1 MTELRWLRE
10 WSGRPVAPFV
20 WGGIALALLTLLGRL
35 LHVQHG
41 AAALLYLSAVVLTSL
56 WGRFVPALLVLLLAI
71 LGLTYLF
78 PSEFWTFQI
87 LGGTTDVVALIT
99 FVAVAFLVTRLIARV
114 RAGEAQWRDVFE
126 NNPTMYFIV
135 DAQGTVV
142 AVNAFGAEQLGYTVD
157 ELVGKPVLSVFPES
171 ERAAVQEHVAT
182 SLQHLGQGYSWEAR
196 KVRKDGT
203 VITVRET
210 AKAVP
215 RTKGPIVLIACED
228 VTERRRSAEALRQA
242 QADLA
247 HASRVMTMGELTTSI
262 AHEVNQPLAG
272 IVTNAGACLRWL
284 AGDPPNLE
292 EAREAARRIIRDG
305 NRASE
310 VIARIRALARK
321 ADTEKQPMDLNEA
334 VEEVLA
340 LTEGEVRRNRVLLG
354 RELARDL
361 PLVLGDRVQLQQVVL
376 NLVINGIDAM
386 GTVRDRPRVLTVRT
400 QRVDGDLA
408 CVTVQDSG
416 VGLDPKD
423 TEHIFEAFYSTK
435 RGGMGMGLSI
445 SRSIVENHGGRLYAL
460 ASDGPGAT
468 FQFTVPRRA

>member
-1 MTELRWLRE
+1 MRELRWLRE
-10 WSGRPVAPFV
+10 WSSGPAAPFV

-56 WGRFVPALLVLLLAI
+56 WGRFVPALLVLILAI

-99 FVAVAFLVTRLIARV
+99 FVAVAFLVTRLITRTR
-114 RAGEAQWRDVFE
+114 RA
-126 NNPTMYFIV
+126 
-135 DAQGTVV
+135 
-142 AVNAFGAEQLGYTVD
+142 
-157 ELVGKPVLSVFPES
+157 
-171 ERAAVQEHVAT
+171 
-182 SLQHLGQGYSWEAR
+182 
-196 KVRKDGT
+196 
-203 VITVRET
+203 
-210 AKAVP
+210 
-215 RTKGPIVLIACED
+215 
-228 VTERRRSAEALRQA
+228 AEALRQA
-242 QADLA
+242 QADVA
-247 HASRVMTMGELTTSI
+247 HVSRVLTMGELTTSI

-334 VEEVLA
+334 VQEVLA
-340 LTEGEVRRNRVLLG
+340 LTEGEVRRNGVVVR
-354 RELARDL
+354 RDL
-361 PLVLGDRVQLQQVVL
+361 TPDLPPVLGDRVQLQQVAL
-376 NLVINGIDAM
+376 NLVMNGIEAM
-386 GTVRDRPRVLTVRT
+386 TTVTDRPRVLIVRT
-400 QRVDGDLA
+400 QRVDGDHA

-416 VGLDPKD
+416 VGLDPKSAD
-423 TEHIFEAFYSTK
+423 HIFEAFYSTK

-460 ASDGPGAT
+460 PSDGPGAT
-468 FQFTVPRRA
+468 FQFTVPQRS

>member
-1 MTELRWLRE
+1 M
-10 WSGRPVAPFV
+10 
-20 WGGIALALLTLLGRL
+20 LTLLGRL

-56 WGRFVPALLVLLLAI
+56 WGRFVPALLVLILAI

-99 FVAVAFLVTRLIARV
+99 FVAVAFLVTRLITRTR
-114 RAGEAQWRDVFE
+114 RA
-126 NNPTMYFIV
+126 
-135 DAQGTVV
+135 
-142 AVNAFGAEQLGYTVD
+142 
-157 ELVGKPVLSVFPES
+157 
-171 ERAAVQEHVAT
+171 
-182 SLQHLGQGYSWEAR
+182 
-196 KVRKDGT
+196 
-203 VITVRET
+203 
-210 AKAVP
+210 
-215 RTKGPIVLIACED
+215 
-228 VTERRRSAEALRQA
+228 AEALRQA
-242 QADLA
+242 QADVA
-247 HASRVMTMGELTTSI
+247 HVSRVLTMGELTTSI

-284 AGDPPNLE
+284 AGDPPNLK

-334 VEEVLA
+334 VQEVLA
-340 LTEGEVRRNRVLLG
+340 LTEGEVRRNGVVVR
-354 RELARDL
+354 RDL
-361 PLVLGDRVQLQQVVL
+361 TPDLPPVLGDRVQLQQVAL
-376 NLVINGIDAM
+376 NLVMNGIEAM
-386 GTVRDRPRVLTVRT
+386 TTVTDRPRVLIVRT
-400 QRVDGDLA
+400 QRVDGDHA

-416 VGLDPKD
+416 VGLDPKSAD
-423 TEHIFEAFYSTK
+423 HIFEAFYSTK

-460 ASDGPGAT
+460 PSDGPGAT
-468 FQFTVPRRA
+468 FQFTVPQRS